1 MGVIMEVSFKIPYNI
16 SSNEYRNFL
25 TNILSRRSKEVELFL
40 GHKIMELYRTKPRII
55 RSFGDDDIFNT
66 MAYII
71 ANDISIK
78 SINEIDIPLRIVAN
92 PSIAIQDNYIHLYIR
107 MSSLG
112 SHPIPNPWSRTFIG
126 YTKLKINSLLGR
138 LKPTAKTILYPYLT
152 VERVEDP
159 RVYMNYYEL
168 YHVRAFE
175 LYRPI
180 SGTRGFTTTFM
191 AKLYDPSNVKEL
203 EIVRFKWKD
212 NEFIIKDYRD
222 TFPLNNHYMIVRPR
236 TDYVEIGTIGTAPR
250 NGGLIEISEI
260 IFYPELAPTINES
273 KTGGNCVTKL
283 SSNEYLLI
291 FHSVDKVFGCYYTY
305 AAILDSSGELLAV
318 TQKPIL
324 SPRIHDYY
332 GARPGTIFVC
342 GSQLVGNRLIVSA
355 GKDDEIVLILETDIE
370 ELMERMKF
378 IKG

>member
-1 MGVIMEVSFKIPYNI
+1 MSDSFKIPYDV
-16 SSNEYRNFL
+16 SCNEYGDFL
-25 TNILSRRSKEVELFL
+25 INTLSRRSKEVELFL
-40 GHKIMELYRTKPRII
+40 GHKIMELYRMRPKII
-55 RSFGDDDIFNT
+55 RSFSKDDIFNT

-71 ANDISIK
+71 ANDVSIK
-78 SINEIDIPLRIVAN
+78 SRNEINIPLRIAAN
-92 PSIAIQDNYIHLYIR
+92 PSIAIQDNYVHLYMR

-126 YTKLKINSLLGR
+126 YAKLEMNSLSGR
-138 LKPTAKTILYPYLT
+138 LKLAAKTILYPYLT

-159 RVYMNYYEL
+159 RVYMEYYEL
-168 YHVRAFE
+168 YHVRSFE
-175 LYRPI
+175 LYKPI
-180 SGTRGFTTTFM
+180 GGTRGFTITFM
-191 AKLYDPSNVKEL
+191 AKLHDPSNVKEL

-212 NEFIIKDYRD
+212 HECIIKDYRD
-222 TFPLNNHYMIVRPR
+222 TFPLNNHYMMVRPWI
-236 TDYVEIGTIGTAPR
+236 DFIEIGAIGIAPR
-250 NGGLIEISEI
+250 NEGLIEVSEI
-260 IFYPELAPTINES
+260 TFYPELSPTINES

-318 TQKPIL
+318 TPKPIL

-342 GSQLVGNRLIVSA
+342 GSELIKNKLIISA
-355 GKDDEIVLILETDIE
+355 GKDDEITLILETDIE
-370 ELMERMKF
+370 KLMEKMTF